1 MKKIFTLLLTMIICL
16 QVPSFALET
25 FELEVVNYEIE
36 INDVR
41 LETNKSQYP
50 ILNYKEVTYLPMT
63 WQNLQSLSLN
73 VKFDST
79 NVFISKAE
87 EMASGYTNGE
97 ELKAFPESV
106 SAVLPE
112 RNIYINDVILEN
124 KIQEYPIL
132 EYKGVLYLPMS
143 DSFANKLLGIKLSFN
158 TVSGLKINSDLQ
170 VTLTNDLSASEMQ
183 IKNKTIIKDA
193 LNLEMSVL
201 GRLKDEEPTRVYDTA
216 KEYTL
221 TIDDTQVI
229 GIYKWDSG
237 DRYAGQFVDGE
248 FNGIGVY
255 TWSSGQKYVGEF
267 KDGDFNGIGRFY
279 YNEQSR
285 SKISTFK
292 DGLMQDNSKVYT
304 EKALEYSKNQNVL
317 VILTEFKNLKL
328 RTSEEQW
335 KDFMFGENNSIKEY
349 YKNESLGNLNLKPVV
364 ESEGVEN
371 DGVIRVRLDYF
382 HPDFDADYQS
392 SFSIVR
398 DSLEKANEFVD
409 FDKYDTNA
417 NGYIDKNELTIVN
430 VVAGYEY
437 VKNVSLQSVYAHR
450 GTIVK
455 GNTIFDDTDILEYVM
470 IGELHYNEN
479 DKDISYMSTLGI
491 AAHEMGHAYG
501 LPDLYDTDYTS
512 NGIGPFGIM
521 GTGIH
526 EIVNGSRPGEKPI
539 EFSAW
544 SRSKLEFVKP
554 QTVSK
559 NGKYY
564 LYTSKTGKYN
574 NLKIDINENEYLLI
588 ENKNYDLNGN
598 VLNKDGLESGILIW
612 HINNDV
618 IDKKYLDNT
627 VNNDEDKKGVDLI
640 ESDET
645 TLKFSKLDA
654 DFKDRNFNPFFRYD
668 GISHYEYKI
677 MPKTTND
684 EVDMRLIRVDI
695 IKDGDEA
702 EIQVLFN

>member
-16 QVPSFALET
+16 QVPSYALET
-25 FELEVVNYEIE
+25 FDLKVVDFEVE
-36 INDVR
+36 INDVMV
-41 LETNKSQYP
+41 ETNKSQYP
-50 ILNYKEVTYLPMT
+50 ILTYKQLTYLPMT
-63 WQNLQSLSLN
+63 WQNIQSLSLN

-87 EMASGYTNGE
+87 EIASGYTNGE
-97 ELKAFPESV
+97 ELKTFPESV
-106 SAVLPE
+106 SAVLPA

-124 KIQEYPIL
+124 ESEEYPIL

-143 DSFANKLLGIKLSFN
+143 DAFANKLLDIDVKF
-158 TVSGLKINSDLQ
+158 TAQSGLKVNSDLDIDISA
-170 VTLTNDLSASEMQ
+170 TESLSTTEIQ
-183 IKNKTIIKDA
+183 IGNKKIITDA
-193 LNLEMSVL
+193 LNLEMSLL
-201 GRLKDEEPTRVYDTA
+201 GRLKDEEATVIYDNA
-216 KEYTL
+216 KEYTIE
-221 TIDDTQVI
+221 IDNSQLI

-237 DRYAGQFVDGE
+237 DRYAGQFKDGK

-255 TWSSGQKYVGEF
+255 TWSSGQKYVGQF
-267 KDGDFNGIGRFY
+267 KNGDFNGIGRFY

-292 DGLMQDNSKVYT
+292 DGLMQDDKKTYT
-304 EKALEYSKNQNVL
+304 EKSIEYSKNQKVL
-317 VILTEFKNLKL
+317 VILTEFKNFKL
-328 RTSEEQW
+328 RTTKEQW
-335 KDFMFGENNSIKEY
+335 QEFMFGEKNSIKDY
-349 YKNESLGNLNLKPVV
+349 YKSQSLENLNIEAAL
-364 ESEGVEN
+364 ESEGTLN
-371 DGVIRVRLDYF
+371 DGVVRVRLDYF

-409 FDKYDTNA
+409 FDKYDTNG

-437 VKNVSLQSVYAHR
+437 EVNVNLQSIYAHR
-450 GTIVK
+450 GNITN

-470 IGELHYNEN
+470 IGELHYNE
-479 DKDISYMSTLGI
+479 DVSYMSTIGI

-501 LPDLYDTDYTS
+501 LPDLYDTDYS
-512 NGIGPFGIM
+512 SSGIGPFGIM

-526 EIVNGSRPGEKPI
+526 EVVNGSRPGEKPV

-554 QTVSK
+554 KSVIL
-559 NGKYY
+559 NGNYN

-574 NLKIDINENEYLLI
+574 TLRIDINESEYLLI

-598 VLNKDGLESGILIW
+598 VLNKDGMESGILIW

-618 IDKKYLDNT
+618 INKKYQDNT
-627 VNNDEDKKGVDLI
+627 VNNDEDKKGVDLV

-645 TLKFSKLDA
+645 RFKFSKLDA
-654 DFKDRNFNPFFRYD
+654 GFKDRKFSPFFRAS
-668 GISHYEYKI
+668 GISHYELKI
-677 MPKTTND
+677 MADTSSDK
-684 EVDMRLIRVDI
+684 VDMRLIRVDVL
-695 IKDGDEA
+695 KDGDEA
-702 EIQVLFN
+702 KIQVLFN